1 VPDQLSLSLTGDIA
15 RLPRTLRPMMPRSAE
30 SPFNSVEHIFEPNW
44 GGRRA
49 LAFIEPG
56 RPGKPSLRLLDDTG
70 RDLAPHLPELAYI
83 ADLVGDAPAILDGE
97 LVVPDRTGRM
107 DREALDGRLADGQTT
122 GMSPVYLVFD
132 LLWAGGRPLVAQPL
146 VRRRERLARVVTPS
160 PELIVVPGVVN
171 DGLELHF
178 AVAQQGLAGVMAR
191 HLRSPYMPGRHS
203 DLWRWIPTE
212 PGEVPL
218 HLLPDPAAA
227 LPRPVLAL
235 IQRLPFDD

>member
-1 VPDQLSLSLTGDIA
+1 MSDQLNLDLTGDVA
-15 RLPRTLRPMMPRSAE
+15 RLPRSLRPMMPRSAE
-30 SPFNSVEHIFEPNW
+30 APVNSSDHVFEPSW

-56 RPGKPSLRLLDDTG
+56 RVGRPSLRLVDADG

-83 ADLVGDAPAILDGE
+83 AELVGEQPAILDGE
-97 LVVPDRTGRM
+97 IVVPDRAGRM
-107 DREALDGRLADGQTT
+107 DHDALAGRLADGQTT
-122 GMSPVYLVFD
+122 GLSPVYLIFD
-132 LLWAGGRPLVAQPL
+132 LLWAGGRPLIAQPL
-146 VRRRERLARVVTPS
+146 VKRREHLAKIVTPS
-160 PELIVVPGVVN
+160 PELVLVPGVVN

-191 HLRSPYMPGRHS
+191 HLRSPYLPGRRS
-203 DLWRWIPTE
+203 DLWRWIPTQ

-218 HLLPDPAAA
+218 HLLPEPVAVPA
-227 LPRPVLAL
+227 RPVLAL